1 MELKD
6 NASTSGLK
14 GMTFLGAL
22 QNSFSHLTGLHSI
35 IIDRNGNSVEG
46 DQKFGNNCYV
56 KSRCNGTVPICD
68 KTVESL
74 YKREH
79 TEGEIVFV
87 ECLLTGMGIWAV
99 PIFIKDEY
107 FGVWIIDYVRIV
119 ENDDYDYDRLY
130 SKALDFGLSTDEAKE
145 EIDKLYVISQKL
157 FDNYIELIRILCG
170 SFGIYAEASLSV
182 EKSSMATDAITRIV
196 LDFIN
201 SSDIGMLITDADK
214 GTILLTN
221 EKAAELAGKSVKDI
235 TGADC
240 LLHFDP
246 AGEGKCI
253 FFPEQEGEQNG
264 KFHVWE
270 KYVSGYSKWLRL
282 TYQNIKW
289 LDGSD
294 ARMVSFTDISESK
307 KLQMQLSQMA
317 FYDYGT
323 GLYNN
328 AKFNYDFSDS
338 CQLHDYGFVFFDIRE
353 LRKINDAYGRKI
365 GDAVIIGLVEWIKG
379 GEFEYESFYRI
390 DGDSF
395 CLSFKENRNKVEQAA
410 ESIYKRCE
418 SAWDLELSEES
429 YHIFCNL
436 TIGVIYGAEVSGD
449 DSFINLIER
458 TLEVARET
466 RKPAVFNEKMNS
478 EFKQHL
484 MLEVSLKDCIKS
496 GNMEG
501 FMVYY
506 QPIINPV
513 NGMWVGVEALCRWN
527 SPEFGMIGPDVFIK
541 EAESMGLMNTV
552 GHWVM
557 ETAVAQC
564 KAWGLD
570 KIPEFFLDVN
580 VSALQMIDVNLDSRV
595 DYLLEKYDYPG
606 EKLSLE
612 LTESMEFHITESV
625 ISVINKLRAKGLQVA
640 IDDFGTGYSSFN
652 LLKSLPVTL
661 LKTEKVFMENIEK
674 DPYSQYMLYMM
685 IELAHAADMKLI
697 AEGVENEE
705 QMRFLMR
712 NGVDYMQ
719 GFLFSKPLSRE
730 DFEASL
736 DNFVHSSINVAHVLY
751 NEQEIKRLM
760 KFEGSFSI
768 APVMY
773 NAFNHCVQTLL
784 HKNNLAEAIEEV
796 MAYLGEQIGASSAQL
811 FLDPAIY
818 PENNKFL
825 WCPTGTLIENVG
837 YNDIVGSPKA
847 AKWVEKLLRDGLIV
861 ESNTSFVSK
870 DFPFDLEKHNIK
882 SICVLPFAEDHH
894 FFGFFSMALTHSY
907 HNWAPDEIA
916 IFYNIVS
923 LIKSML
929 KKERLQKEVIT
940 HSLTMDTVLNSVDV
954 GIYVSDL
961 ETDELLY
968 INDVRR
974 KILYDGDI
982 DVKFTEGIEC
992 YKALYSR
999 GVPCKQCTKAR
1010 LKENN
1015 APAQI
1020 NSEYYDKSLDRY
1032 YKVSDSVVLWKGGK
1046 KAHIQYVVDITEV
1059 KDYQKKLRMYNLL
1072 DSKPRILER
1081 ETLAYALVNAV
1092 KTSIE
1097 DELEFTTCALE
1108 IDYSKAGFDGDE
1120 KSVRERIREKTEEL
1134 LLRSVRKD
1142 DVLGKANENT
1152 YVIGLLKCSEE
1163 VVIGKLERILSGL
1176 RKIFDTEENCI
1187 ELNYSCAFSDELVK
1201 AISPDNILGIIDSS
1215 SLTKLNI

>member
-1 MELKD
+1 MEYKD
-6 NASTSGLK
+6 NTGMGGL
-14 GMTFLGAL
+14 TDIAFLSSL
-22 QNSFSHLTGLHSI
+22 QNSFGHLTGLHSI
-35 IIDRNGNSVEG
+35 IIDKNGNGVEG
-46 DQKFGNNCYV
+46 DQKFGVNCYV
-56 KSRCNGTVPICD
+56 KKRNKGSIPTCQ
-68 KTVESL
+68 KMMESL
-74 YKREH
+74 YKREYS
-79 TEGEIVFV
+79 EGEIAFV
-87 ECLLTGMGIWAV
+87 ECPLTGMGLWAV
-99 PIFIKDEY
+99 PIFGKDEY
-107 FGVWIIDYVRIV
+107 FGVWIIDYVRIA

-130 SKALDFGLSTDEAKE
+130 TKALEFGLSAEEVKE
-145 EIDKLYVISQKL
+145 EIDKIYVIPNKL
-157 FDNYIELIRILCG
+157 LDNYIELIRILCY
-170 SFGIYAEASLSV
+170 SFGNYVEASSSV
-182 EKSSMATDAITRIV
+182 EKSSMATDAIIRIL

-201 SSDIGMLITDADK
+201 SSDIGMLITGADDGK
-214 GTILLTN
+214 ILLAN
-221 EKAAELAGKSVKDI
+221 EKAAELVERSVKEI
-235 TGADC
+235 TGANCPDY
-240 LLHFDP
+240 FDSV
-246 AGEGKCI
+246 GDGKCI
-253 FFPEQEGEQNG
+253 LFPEDEDVENE
-264 KFHVWE
+264 KFHIWE
-270 KYVSGYSKWLRL
+270 KYVARYSKWLRL

-328 AKFNYDFSDS
+328 VKFNYDFSDS
-338 CQLHDYGFVFFDIRE
+338 CRLSDYGFVFFDIRE

-379 GEFEYESFYRI
+379 AEFEYESFYRI

-395 CLSFKENRNKVEQAA
+395 CLSFRENCAKIEQVA
-410 ESIYKRCE
+410 EAIYKRCE
-418 SAWDLELSEES
+418 TAWDLGLAEES
-429 YHIFCNL
+429 YHIFCNV

-458 TLEVARET
+458 TLEVAREK
-466 RKPAVFNEKMNS
+466 RVPAVFNEKMNS

-484 MLEVSLKDCIKS
+484 MLEVSLKDCIK

-501 FMVYY
+501 FNVYY
-506 QPIINPV
+506 QPIVNPV
-513 NGMWVGVEALCRWN
+513 NGVWVGVEALCRWN
-527 SPEFGMIGPDVFIK
+527 SPEFGWIGPDVFIK

-640 IDDFGTGYSSFN
+640 LDDFGTGYSSFN

-674 DPYSQYMLYMM
+674 DPYSQYLLYLM

-719 GFLFSKPLSRE
+719 GFLFSKPLSRD
-730 DFEASL
+730 DFEANI
-736 DNFVHSSINVAHVLY
+736 DNFKHSTINVAQVLY
-751 NEQEIKRLM
+751 NEKEIKRLM

-773 NAFNHCVQTLL
+773 NAFNHCVQILL

-796 MAYLGEQIGASSAQL
+796 MAFLGKQIGATSAQL
-811 FLDPAIY
+811 FLDPQIY
-818 PENNKFL
+818 SENNKFL
-825 WCPTGTLIENVG
+825 WCPTGTEIGELG
-837 YNDIVGSPKA
+837 YDDIAQSSKA
-847 AKWVEKLLRDGLIV
+847 KKWIKKLLKDGLIV
-861 ESNTSFVSK
+861 ESDTSFVAK
-870 DFPFDLEKHNIK
+870 EFPFDLEKHEVK
-882 SICVLPFAEDHH
+882 SICVLPFAEGDN
-894 FFGFFSMALTHSY
+894 FFGFFSMVMTNSY
-907 HNWAPDEIA
+907 HNWAPDEVV

-929 KKERLQKEVIT
+929 KKERLQREVIT

-968 INDVRR
+968 INDVRG
-974 KILYDGDI
+974 KILYDSDI
-982 DVKFTEGIEC
+982 DGNIEEGIEC

-999 GVPCKQCTKAR
+999 NVPCKQCTKAR
-1010 LKENN
+1010 LRQEGG
-1015 APAQI
+1015 PAQI
-1020 NSEYYDKSLDRY
+1020 NSEYYDKVKDRY

-1072 DSKPRILER
+1072 DEKPRILER
-1081 ETLAYALVNAV
+1081 QTLAYALVNAV

-1097 DELEFTTCALE
+1097 EALEFTTCALE
-1108 IDYSKAGFDGDE
+1108 IDYSKAELSGVDE
-1120 KSVRERIREKTEEL
+1120 KTKKRIREKTEEL
-1134 LLRSVRKD
+1134 LLRSIRKD
-1142 DVLGKANENT
+1142 DVLGKIGENT
-1152 YVIGLLKCSEE
+1152 YVIGLLKCSED

-1176 RKIFDTEENCI
+1176 RKIFDKEKHCI
-1187 ELNYSCAFSDELVK
+1187 ELNYSCAFSDELIRT
-1201 AISPDNILGIIDSS
+1201 ISPDNILGIIDASD
-1215 SLTKLNI
+1215 LIKLDI